1 MKIKAIIYRLLGYK
15 TIDELFDEMDKGQRN
30 EVGGKTLERARKLTD
45 ALLPKNINFPI
56 GGEVYEAEKNVQISY
71 MTHHFA
77 PYSGGE
83 KCIFPKGQ
91 RLIVCPPNR
100 KRPTGVYCIPIE
112 YEQIEEKLIPE
123 SEKLEP
129 TYSNYSLFVDTKVLN
144 NNFKKIELMP
154 IKYIKG
160 DATEPVGNKVKIIA
174 HICNDIGGW
183 GKGFVTA
190 ISKKWKRPEKE
201 YRNWFKSEEFEPT
214 KFIEAQRIESRD
226 AYSNE
231 KKFKLGN
238 VQFVKADENIW
249 IANMIAQRKIRKS
262 KDGIP
267 PIRYDS
273 VSQCLSRVREF
284 AKGKNASVHMPR
296 IGCGLAG
303 GKWEK
308 IEPIINQEL
317 IAHEVETIVYDFE

>member
-1 MKIKAIIYRLLGYK
+1 MNVKAIIYRLLGYK
-15 TIDELFDEMDKGQRN
+15 TLDELFDEMDNGQRI
-30 EVGGKTLERARKLTD
+30 EIGGKTLERARKLTD
-45 ALLPKNINFPI
+45 VLLPKNTKFPK
-56 GGEVYEAEKNVQISY
+56 GGEVFEAKEDVQISY

-77 PYSGGE
+77 PYTGGE

-91 RLIVCPPNR
+91 RLIVSPPNS
-100 KRPTGVYCIPIE
+100 KRPIGVYCIPIE
-112 YEQIEEKLIPE
+112 YEKMEEKLISKE
-123 SEKLEP
+123 EKEEP
-129 TYSNYSLFVDTKVLN
+129 TYSNYSLSVSTKILNSKFV
-144 NNFKKIELMP
+144 KIDLMP

-160 DATEPVGNKVKIIA
+160 DATTPIGNDLKIIA

-190 ISKKWKRPEKE
+190 ISRKWQNPEKE
-201 YRNWFKSEEFEPT
+201 YRNWFKSEEFEVT
-214 KFIEAQRIESRD
+214 EIVEAEKIESTD
-226 AYSNE
+226 TYSNE

-238 VQFVKADENIW
+238 VQFVKADEKIW
-249 IANMIAQRKIRKS
+249 IANMIAQRKIRNN

-267 PIRYDS
+267 PIRYNS
-273 VSQCLSRVREF
+273 VSECLARVREF
-284 AKGKNASVHMPR
+284 SKRKNASVHMPR

-317 IAHEVETIVYDFE
+317 IAHEIETIVYDFE